1 MIRRFATFDF
11 FCCGVGSAL
20 EKDVVEVGEDC
31 TGIVV
36 VRCVV
41 DILVLQREQQPDA
54 LTSGR

>member
-1 MIRRFATFDF
+1 
-11 FCCGVGSAL
+11 L
-20 EKDVVEVGEDC
+20 EKEVVEVGEDC